1 MQCFLLLLLLP
12 IGPAVTEVV
21 TSMSDCANFFL
32 QQTPPQIPGILEGGS
47 IQNQN
52 GYKAICQTLRNART
66 FVTLYDTNNKI
77 PVFSAGMYRGKEASR
92 PNVNWKIEPQ
102 LEDLRLSHNMGIEN
116 KKRSYRYQAVNAD
129 YKNQTSFD
137 RGHLLPS
144 SYGLTKRDS
153 ESTFTLTNIVPQ
165 EGTFNKGSWNS
176 MENCIRCVLDE
187 YCINNNGHQQKEQV

>member
-1 MQCFLLLLLLP
+1 
-12 IGPAVTEVV
+12 
-21 TSMSDCANFFL
+21 
-32 QQTPPQIPGILEGGS
+32 
-47 IQNQN
+47 
-52 GYKAICQTLRNART
+52 
-66 FVTLYDTNNKI
+66 
-77 PVFSAGMYRGKEASR
+77 
-92 PNVNWKIEPQ
+92 
-102 LEDLRLSHNMGIEN
+102 MGIEN

-187 YCINNNGHQQKEQV
+187 YCINNNGRKEGFVVIGAKPSTNNILNNKINIPAMLWSAFCCYSQSKGMWLASAHWGENVPENIKDNLYMQTKTLAELHAEMGTQFEVFPGTKC